1 MKLILNH
8 PNDSEYGSVNVNKKC
23 ENKCAQYSARQNIHF
38 VQQLLL
44 VVVKRYCF
52 GSAFSL

>member
-8 PNDSEYGSVNVNKKC
+8 PEYGGVNVNKKC
-23 ENKCAQYSARQNIHF
+23 ENKCAQYAARQNIHF

-52 GSAFSL
+52 